1 MKTYVQRHD
10 RVRVH
15 HAVGEVVWAT
25 VGNFLEDRD
34 CNRKL
39 RPVVILQPW
48 PCQHHIV
55 GLTRQ
60 ARCKGNGE
68 LRSVMPTRG
77 ICGLCGTSFLWSP
90 RPSRISRLDVRSH
103 IGWVN
108 HAMVDVI
115 ERDVW
120 CRDHVVDALRRVA
133 AEQGCDRSLGA
144 YFAS

>member
-1 MKTYVQRHD
+1 MKTYVPRQD
-10 RVRVH
+10 RIRVC
-15 HAVGEVVWAT
+15 HAVGEIVWAA

-34 CNRKL
+34 CTRKL
-39 RPVVILQPW
+39 RPVVILQPR

-60 ARCKGNGE
+60 GRCKGNGE
-68 LRSVMPTRG
+68 PRSVMPTRG

-108 HAMVDVI
+108 HELVDVI

-120 CRDHVVDALRRVA
+120 CRAHVVDALRRVA
-133 AEQGCDRSLGA
+133 ERHGCEQPQGA
-144 YFAS
+144 GNTL